1 MHPYPHVYKVS
12 AAGEKS
18 GEVTVSS
25 PRLPNLQTAPPAEFD
40 GPGNVWSPETL
51 LCAAVA
57 DCFVL
62 TFRGISRAAKFE
74 WVSLEC
80 EVEGSLERAEG
91 VTRFTRYTT
100 RAVLKVPAGTD
111 EQRARQLLERAEHS
125 CLVSN
130 SLRGERQLEIR
141 VVTGVAP

>member
-12 AAGEKS
+12 AAGENS
-18 GEVTVSS
+18 GNVTVSS
-25 PRLPNLQTAPPAEFD
+25 PRLPALQTAPPAEFD
-40 GPGNVWSPETL
+40 GPGDRWSPETL
-51 LCAAVA
+51 LCAAIA
-57 DCFVL
+57 DCFIL

-80 EVEGSLERAEG
+80 EVEGTLERAEG
-91 VTRFTRYTT
+91 TTHFTRYIT
-100 RAVLKVPAGTD
+100 RAVLKVPSGTD

-130 SLRGERQLEIR
+130 SLRGERQLETR
-141 VVTGVAP
+141 VVTAVGP